1 MAHENI
7 FGSAI
12 AGALNSTA
20 MFRTFVEKG
29 LLTPEEAAGV
39 MNQAANAVRDWSS
52 PKSAPPFTFCRA
64 FSGSFIPDTELNQL
78 IDQVLLDTRPVAGKK
93 VRTRLCRVIYLE
105 REASRAALLL
115 LANFGKEGR
124 PKLI

>member
-12 AGALNSTA
+12 AGALISTA

-29 LLTPEEAAGV
+29 LLTPEEAASV
-39 MNQAANAVRDWSS
+39 MNQAANAVRIRSS

-64 FSGSFIPDTELNQL
+64 FSGSFMPDTELNQL
-78 IDQVLLDTRPVAGKK
+78 IDQVLLDTRPLRARKCGPAFAELFISSEK
-93 VRTRLCRVIYLE
+93 RLARLFC
-105 REASRAALLL
+105 
-115 LANFGKEGR
+115 FW
-124 PKLI
+124 

>member
-12 AGALNSTA
+12 AGALISTA

-39 MNQAANAVRDWSS
+39 MNQAGNAVRDS
-52 PKSAPPFTFCRA
+52 
-64 FSGSFIPDTELNQL
+64 
-78 IDQVLLDTRPVAGKK
+78 
-93 VRTRLCRVIYLE
+93 VIAE
-105 REASRAALLL
+105 ERAAFHILQGLQRQL
-115 LANFGKEGR
+115 HS
-124 PKLI
+124 